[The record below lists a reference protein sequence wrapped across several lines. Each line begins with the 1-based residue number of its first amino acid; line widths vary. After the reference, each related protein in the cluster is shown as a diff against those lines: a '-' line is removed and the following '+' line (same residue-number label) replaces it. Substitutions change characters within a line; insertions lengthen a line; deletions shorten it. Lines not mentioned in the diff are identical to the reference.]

1 MVRHYLDFEKPL
13 VELENEIERLKRFPK
28 GRDHGLDEQ
37 IRRLEEKLNR
47 LRKEIF
53 SNLTGWQITQ
63 LARHMDR
70 PKASFYIQELFEPF
84 IELHGDRAYGDDP
97 AIVGGLSMFNG
108 KTLMVIAHQ
117 KGTDV
122 REMAYRNFGMPH
134 PEGYRK
140 ALRLMKMAEA
150 FRKPVLTM
158 IDTPGAF
165 PGIGAEERGQAE
177 AIAKNLR
184 TMAHLRVPILTL
196 VIGEGGSGGALA
208 IGMGD
213 RILMLEYAI
222 YSVISPEGCAAILW
236 KDGEKGKAIAADSL
250 KLTARDLYQL
260 GVIDEVIEEPLGG
273 AHRDP
278 KTMALRLKE
287 AISRHLKE
295 LERIDVDQLLKD
307 RYEKFRRIG
316 AFIEEGMGWEAD
328 GSKD

>member
-1 MVRHYLDFEKPL
+1 MVRHFLDFEKPL
-13 VELENEIERLKRFPK
+13 VDLENEIERLKRFSK
-28 GRDHGLDEQ
+28 GRATSFDEQ
-37 IRRLEEKLNR
+37 IRRLEERLDR
-47 LRKEIF
+47 LRREIF

-63 LARHMDR
+63 LARHIDR
-70 PKASFYIQELFEPF
+70 PKASFYIQELFENF
-84 IELHGDRAYGDDP
+84 IELHGDRAYGEDP
-97 AIVGGLSMFNG
+97 AIIGGLSTFNG
-108 KTLMVIAHQ
+108 RTLVVIAHQ

-140 ALRLMKMAEA
+140 ALRLMKMAEV
-150 FRKPVLTM
+150 FKKPVLTM

-177 AIAKNLR
+177 AIARNLK
-184 TMAHLRVPILTL
+184 TMAILKVPILAL

-213 RILMLEYAI
+213 RILMLEYSI

-236 KDGEKGKAIAADSL
+236 KDGDKGKAIAADSL
-250 KLTARDLYQL
+250 KLTARDLYKL

-278 KTMALRLKE
+278 KGMATRIKRVIEHYLE
-287 AISRHLKE
+287 E
-295 LERIDVDQLLKD
+295 LEKVDEEKLLRD

-316 AFIEEGMGWEAD
+316 AFIEGHIGLTPD
-328 GSKD
+328 DQKD